1 MKKRVEITVLIA
13 LIITLVINAI
23 YWGTQ
28 KKGFMGDELGSH
40 HFVCNVD
47 YPSINGDREDERY
60 VYSWHDSDYYNDY
73 LTVSEDERFD
83 ITGVWESIKEDVHPP
98 LFFIFLEITLSFLPN
113 HFTKWG
119 GISLN
124 IVFFILTL
132 IILYCFAKRLL
143 RSEIWAMVTTVLYG
157 ISTGAMST
165 VVFIRMYMLL
175 TAITILFLYIHYLIW
190 NAVLEGHAAK
200 KQYLL
205 IAVGGLTLALGILTH
220 YYFLVFGF
228 FTCAFMVLGLML
240 KKKFKVMLAYAGV
253 MLGALGL
260 SVLVWNEIYLDLITS
275 SRGEEAVAGALNTSE
290 WFGLISEYAVLILGE
305 ISGIPFLCFA
315 AGLVVLVVVYIILI
329 LRSGEEGAEDRF
341 DQRHMIFYLMIV
353 AVIMDAVIIAIVAP
367 YRSGRYICN
376 LLPAII
382 LILVFSIKGVTDKIT
397 TGKARTIT
405 GIIIGVGALVVVAS
419 GYYIHDVGYL
429 FSYYEQVGET
439 LKDYHDHPVLLVTD
453 RNKRYTSTASSY
465 FLRDFPKTYVV
476 VAQMDDHLE
485 EAFNEASREVDMS
498 EFVCFVASTL
508 DTDSTVAR
516 ICELTGCENLG
527 NIGEIEAAKIYVMK
541 GPEGYVYEGAHEEAD
556 PFSLSLTEASGLPEG
571 TVAVM
576 AEQGP
581 AAMALFAEAMP
592 QDYMQGFSFN
602 LITNAATEDSRKSG
616 SFTLSV
622 PEAFRGEN
630 RDYVILALDKSGS
643 VYVLTDTDTDPDTI
657 TVDVDCEGY
666 AFDVGYRD

>member
-1 MKKRVEITVLIA
+1 MKKSLEITALIA
-13 LIITLVINAI
+13 IIVGLVINAI

-28 KKGFMGDELGSH
+28 KKGFVGDELGSH

-47 YPSINGDREDERY
+47 YPSVNGDREDERY
-60 VYSWHDSDYYNDY
+60 AYSWHDSDYYNDY
-73 LTVSEDERFD
+73 LTISDDERFD

-98 LFFIFLEITLSFLPN
+98 IFFILLEITLSLLPN
-113 HFTKWG
+113 HLTKWG

-143 RSEIWAMVTTVLYG
+143 RSEVWAMVTTALYG
-157 ISTGAMST
+157 ISTGAISN

-190 NAVLEGHAAK
+190 NAILEGDTAK

-205 IAVGGLTLALGILTH
+205 IAVGGLALALGVLTH

-228 FTCAFMVLGLML
+228 FTCAFMVLGLTF
-240 KKKFKVMLAYAGV
+240 KKKFKVMFVYAGI

-260 SVLVWNEIYLDLITS
+260 SVLVWNDIYLDLLTS
-275 SRGEEAVAGALNTSE
+275 SRGEQAVAGALNTSE
-290 WFGLISEYAVLILGE
+290 WFGLISEYAVLIVGE
-305 ISGIPFLCFA
+305 ISGIPFVCFA
-315 AGLVVLVVVYIILI
+315 AGLVVLGAAYIILS
-329 LRSGEEGAEDRF
+329 LKRREDGAEDRF
-341 DQRHMIFYLMIV
+341 DQRHMIFYQMIV

-376 LLPAII
+376 LLPAIM
-382 LILVFSIKGVTDKIT
+382 LILAFVLKGVVDKIT
-397 TGKARTIT
+397 AEKARIIT
-405 GIIIGVGALVVVAS
+405 GIIIGVGALAMVIS
-419 GYYIHDVGYL
+419 GYYVHHVNYL
-429 FSYYEQVGET
+429 VPDYERVEEV
-439 LKDYHDHPVLLVTD
+439 LKDYHDLPVLLVTD
-453 RNKRYTSTASSY
+453 KNARYTSTTSSY
-465 FLRDFPKTYVV
+465 FLKDFPNTYVV
-476 VAQMDDHLE
+476 VAQMDKYLE
-485 EAFNEASREVDMS
+485 EAFSEAALDEDMS
-498 EFVCFVASTL
+498 EFVCFVASTI
-508 DTDSTVAR
+508 DPDSTVAR

-527 NIGEIEAAKIYVMK
+527 SIGEIEAAKIYVLK
-541 GPEGYVYEGAHEEAD
+541 GPESYVYEGTHEEAD
-556 PFSLSLTEASGLPEG
+556 PFSLSLTETSGLPDG
-571 TVAVM
+571 TVAAM

-592 QDYMQGFSFN
+592 QDYVQGFSFN

-616 SFTLSV
+616 LFTLTV

-643 VYVLTDTDTDPDTI
+643 VYVLTDTDTDPETI

-666 AFDVGYRD
+666 AFDVGYKD